1 MNARTFLVR
10 GLLAGLIA
18 GIVAFVVAFTVG
30 EPPIDTAIGL
40 EEAAAAEAPAEPA
53 VDEAHTHSHA
63 DGEHDHSH
71 AATDQAADESEEG
84 HTHSHGDE
92 EGGITRTTQ
101 KTWGLAT
108 ATIAI
113 GVALGG
119 IIALVAAA
127 VAGRLGRLT
136 VVASTALVTAL
147 GFVAYALVPFLKYP
161 AAPPAVGSGDTIGQ
175 RTAYYFTFAL
185 ISIVAMVAAVALGRR
200 LAAARGAWTGVV
212 VAGVGYV
219 VVVAVA
225 ALAMPTVNELGDFP
239 ADVLWEFRISSLLT
253 LAALWGS
260 LGVALTWL
268 LGRVDPTPRAV
279 A

>member
-18 GIVAFVVAFTVG
+18 CLVAFGVAFTVG

-53 VDEAHTHSHA
+53 ADEAHTHAEGEEGHTHA
-63 DGEHDHSH
+63 DG
-71 AATDQAADESEEG
+71 EEG
-84 HTHSHGDE
+84 HTHSHGEE

-108 ATIAI
+108 ATIAV

-119 IIALVAAA
+119 IIALIAAA

-136 VVASTALVTAL
+136 VVGSTALVTAL
-147 GFVAYALVPFLKYP
+147 GFVAYVLVPFLKYP
-161 AAPPAVGSGDTIGQ
+161 AAPPAVGSGDTIGS

-185 ISIVAMVAAVALGRR
+185 ISIVAMVATVFLGRW
-200 LAAARGAWTGVV
+200 LAAARGVWTGVV
-212 VAGVGYV
+212 VAGVAYV
-219 VVVAVA
+219 IVVTVA

-239 ADVLWEFRISSLLT
+239 ADVLWEFRISSILT
-253 LAALWGS
+253 LAALWGAM
-260 LGVALTWL
+260 GVSLTWL
-268 LGRVDPTPRAV
+268 LGRVDTTPRAT

>member
-18 GIVAFVVAFTVG
+18 GLMAFAVAYTVG

-40 EEAAAAEAPAEPA
+40 EEASAAEAPAEPT
-53 VDEAHTHSHA
+53 VDEAHTHAEGA
-63 DGEHDHSH
+63 DDHPH
-71 AATDQAADESEEG
+71 AATEADEG
-84 HTHSHGDE
+84 HTHSHGDEE

-108 ATIAI
+108 ATIAV

-119 IIALVAAA
+119 IVSLVAAA

-136 VVASTALVTAL
+136 VVGSTALVTAL

-161 AAPPAVGSGDTIGQ
+161 AAPPAVGSGDTIGE
-175 RTAYYFTFAL
+175 RTTYYFVFAL
-185 ISIVAMVAAVALGRR
+185 VSVVAMVAVVALGRR
-200 LAAARGAWTGVV
+200 LASARGAWTGVV
-212 VAGVGYV
+212 VAGAAYV
-219 VVVAVA
+219 VVMTVA
-225 ALAMPTVNELGDFP
+225 ALGLPAVNELGDFP
-239 ADVLWEFRISSLLT
+239 ADVLWEFRISSILT
-253 LAALWGS
+253 LATLWAT

-268 LGRVDPTPRAV
+268 LGRLEVSGSATA
-279 A
+279 

>member
-40 EEAAAAEAPAEPA
+40 EEASAAKAPAEPA
-53 VDEAHTHSHA
+53 ADEAHTHTHA
-63 DGEHDHSH
+63 DAEHDHSH
-71 AATDQAADESEEG
+71 AAADTDHAEEG
-84 HTHSHGDE
+84 HTHSHSDE
-92 EGGITRTTQ
+92 EGGITRTNQ

-127 VAGRLGRLT
+127 VAGRLGRLS

-161 AAPPAVGSGDTIGQ
+161 AAPPAVGSGDTIEA
-175 RTAYYFTFAL
+175 RTAYYFAFAL
-185 ISIVAMVAAVALGRR
+185 ISIVAMVAAVVLGRR
-200 LAAARGAWTGVV
+200 LAAERSAWTGVV

-225 ALAMPTVNELGDFP
+225 ALAMPAVNELGDFP
-239 ADVLWEFRISSLLT
+239 ADVLWEFRISSILT
-253 LAALWGS
+253 LAALWAT
-260 LGVALTWL
+260 LGMALTWL
-268 LGRVDPTPRAV
+268 LGRVETTPRAV